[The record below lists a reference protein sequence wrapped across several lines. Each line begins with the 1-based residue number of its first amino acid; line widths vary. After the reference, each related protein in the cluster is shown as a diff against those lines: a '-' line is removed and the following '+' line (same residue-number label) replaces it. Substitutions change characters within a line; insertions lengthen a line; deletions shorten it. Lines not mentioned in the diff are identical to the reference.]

1 MQQSKMAVTDQPIKV
16 FNNGNMPAPVKY
28 EVNFTWP
35 VPLVPWT
42 YFSPLGW
49 NAKQIPLGLSRGCV
63 SVHWGVRDFTY
74 VDDIVE
80 GVTRVIDN
88 PPAQGK
94 LEARVS
100 DSVTHNIWKRSEPND
115 EGGTNPDENRERGTA
130 CPDEISGTD
139 AAPSPQHN
147 ATSKGLHDSST
158 DAPQSS
164 PPAGGRL
171 GGASYYSPPLE
182 GLGEDPNKT

>member
-1 MQQSKMAVTDQPIKV
+1 MQQSKMAVTGQPIKV
-16 FNNGNMPAPVKY
+16 FNNGNMLAPVKY
-28 EVNFTWP
+28 EVNFTGP

-49 NAKQIPLGLSRGCV
+49 NAKQIPLG
-63 SVHWGVRDFTY
+63 VRDFTY

-80 GVTRVIDN
+80 GVVRVIDT
-88 PPAQGK
+88 PPAQGN

-115 EGGTNPDENRERGTA
+115 EGGTNPDENREEGTA

-164 PPAGGRL
+164 PASWRKVRWGFLLLPSFGRVGGGSQQNL
-171 GGASYYSPPLE
+171 TALFYIL
-182 GLGEDPNKT
+182 LK

>member
-1 MQQSKMAVTDQPIKV
+1 
-16 FNNGNMPAPVKY
+16 
-28 EVNFTWP
+28 
-35 VPLVPWT
+35 
-42 YFSPLGW
+42 
-49 NAKQIPLGLSRGCV
+49 
-63 SVHWGVRDFTY
+63 

-115 EGGTNPDENRERGTA
+115 EGGTNPDGNREGGTA

-147 ATSKGLHDSST
+147 ANSGPHPNSAG
-158 DAPQSS
+158 APQSS
-164 PPAGGRL
+164 PLGGVRGGSWGRL
-171 GGASYYSPPLE
+171 GEA
-182 GLGEDPNKT
+182 PNKT